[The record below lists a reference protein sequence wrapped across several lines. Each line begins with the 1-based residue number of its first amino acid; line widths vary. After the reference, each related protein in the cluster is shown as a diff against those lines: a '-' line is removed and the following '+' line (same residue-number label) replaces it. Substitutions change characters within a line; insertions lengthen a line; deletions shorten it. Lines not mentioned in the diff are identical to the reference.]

1 MAVFG
6 QCSIISFFL
15 LISSFVSAQQEVY
28 IVQQKDSLEKIAQD
42 KLQDARLWPQ
52 LAKYN
57 RIPDPNL
64 IKTGQRIVIPTREQL
79 LLKTKEQD
87 NFKDRLEV
95 IERYLS
101 QLQVSNHEILLE
113 ENFENHQLDKQPAGW
128 FFPSAGKWRISA
140 AGSWVLEQADRK
152 ASNS

>member
-101 QLQVSNHEILLE
+101 QLQVFSHQILFE
-113 ENFENHQLDKQPAGW
+113 ENFENHQL
-128 FFPSAGKWRISA
+128 
-140 AGSWVLEQADRK
+140 
-152 ASNS
+152 